1 MIQPITF
8 TGSPILFSEKQRF
21 TQWWSILLLL
31 GMNGFFLYGLFFQV
45 YRGEIISDIPV
56 DDDFFILGF
65 VLFLAFTI
73 FFFSQVLITTI
84 NDKGI
89 YIKFR
94 SFRKEEKFYPWKD
107 IINCDVNTYNSM
119 NDYGG
124 WGMLDDV
131 YNASGNKGML
141 LKFKKRRNIMVG
153 TQKPEELKTVLENV
167 GKLKHDGK

>member
-1 MIQPITF
+1 MK
-8 TGSPILFSEKQRF
+8 SPVLFAEKQRF

-45 YRGEIISDIPV
+45 YLGETISDIPL

-84 NDKGI
+84 DDKGI
-89 YIKFR
+89 YIKLR
-94 SFRKEEKFYPWKD
+94 SFRKEEKFYPWQE
-107 IINCDVNTYNSM
+107 ILNCDVDTYSPM
-119 NDYGG
+119 TDYGG

-131 YNASGNKGML
+131 FNASGNQSML
-141 LKFKKRRNIMVG
+141 LKFKKKRNIMVG
-153 TQKPEELKTVLENV
+153 TQKPEELKKALAKA
-167 GKLKHDGK
+167 GKLKKVSF